1 MRVQEDNYLIQFP
14 NGEKHKVNIFDMNL
28 ASACDSYVETIDGIH
43 IRARLCKCL
52 MVLIKGEEHKKY
64 TGFQYLT
71 KQEG

>member
-52 MVLIKGEEHKKY
+52 MVLIKGKNIKNILD
-64 TGFQYLT
+64 FNI
-71 KQEG
+71 